1 MSLIVYAIL
10 RIVMRGKKS
19 EEPPKTAAPEQPQP
33 KQKEKKP
40 EPQPQSESDEKLP
53 PELQSVIYQGKRAIA
68 DIRRLN
74 DEIPDERMSAQIDLI
89 ERLTAQ
95 IFDCVRQHPEKLSQI
110 RQFLNYYL
118 PTTIKL
124 MEQYVTLQNQ
134 NVKTENITEG
144 MQKIEDLLDK
154 VIVAFQRQLDAL
166 FESDVVDITAD
177 IRVME
182 QMMASEGLTNKKGFC
197 ITGFFTD
204 TGGTDYGRIHPQLTL
219 TPDLNA
225 QPQPEVKKE
234 EDLIT
239 KAQAAPEA
247 GPDLSALSAQEQQ
260 AVLAFSKQID
270 LENAQQILEYGASA
284 QKNIADFSDTALA
297 KVKTGDLG
305 EIGTMLSGL
314 LVELKT
320 MDEPEKKGIAGLF
333 RKAKINAEEMKSR
346 FATAEVNVDR
356 ISGELEKHKV
366 TLLKDVAVMD
376 QMYER
381 NLQYFKE
388 LTMYILAGKQKL
400 AEARNTTLRQLR
412 EKAEASNLPED
423 AQAANDFENKCVRFE
438 KKLHDLE
445 LTRMISLQ
453 TAPQI
458 RMIQNND
465 TALVEKIQTSVLNT
479 IPLWKNQMVLTLG
492 IENSRRA
499 MEAQRQVT
507 DMTNA
512 LLQKKRRHAA
522 HGLCRDGKRIRTRHR
537 RYGNAQAYQRAAD
550 LHARRGSADSDRR
563 RKEAAGGRG

>member
-1 MSLIVYAIL
+1 M
-10 RIVMRGKKS
+10 
-19 EEPPKTAAPEQPQP
+19 
-33 KQKEKKP
+33 
-40 EPQPQSESDEKLP
+40 DEY
-53 PELQSVIYQGKRAIA
+53 I
-68 DIRRLN
+68 
-74 DEIPDERMSAQIDLI
+74 
-89 ERLTAQ
+89 
-95 IFDCVRQHPEKLSQI
+95 
-110 RQFLNYYL
+110 
-118 PTTIKL
+118 
-124 MEQYVTLQNQ
+124 
-134 NVKTENITEG
+134 
-144 MQKIEDLLDK
+144 
-154 VIVAFQRQLDAL
+154 
-166 FESDVVDITAD
+166 
-177 IRVME
+177 
-182 QMMASEGLTNKKGFC
+182 
-197 ITGFFTD
+197 
-204 TGGTDYGRIHPQLTL
+204 PQLTL

-225 QPQPEVKKE
+225 QPQPEVKQE
-234 EDLIT
+234 ADLIT

-247 GPDLSALSAQEQQ
+247 GPDLSALSEQEQQ

-305 EIGTMLSGL
+305 EIGDMLSGL

-356 ISGELEKHKV
+356 ISGELEKHKI

-400 AEARNTTLRQLR
+400 AEARSTTLHELR
-412 EKAEASNLPED
+412 AKAEASNLPED

-465 TALVEKIQTSVLNT
+465 TVMVEKIQTTLVNT
-479 IPLWKNQMVLTLG
+479 IPLWKNQMVLALG
-492 IENSRRA
+492 IAHSTEA
-499 MEAQRQVT
+499 AQAQRQVN
-507 DMTNA
+507 DVTNA
-512 LLQKKRRHAA
+512 LLKHNAEKLHMASVETAKEAERGIVDIETLKK
-522 HGLCRDGKRIRTRHR
+522 T
-537 RYGNAQAYQRAAD
+537 NAD
-550 LHARRGSADSDRR
+550 LIQTLDDVMKIQSDGRAQR
-563 RKEAAGGRG
+563 MAAEAEMAKMEEQLKTKLLQIRSEKQG